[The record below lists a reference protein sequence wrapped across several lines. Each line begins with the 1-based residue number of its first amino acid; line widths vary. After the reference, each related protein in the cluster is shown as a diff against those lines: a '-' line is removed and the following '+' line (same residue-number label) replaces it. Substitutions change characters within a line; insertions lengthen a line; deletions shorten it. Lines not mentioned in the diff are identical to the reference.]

1 VEVEVSS
8 ATEVLDLMKKAEEQ
22 RKVGETKMN
31 KHSSRSHCIFSILV
45 KAKSSLADGTGMM
58 EFSGKLHMVDLAG
71 SECAKTANLDKASG
85 SEAARER
92 ERMNINRSL
101 LTLGRV
107 ISMLKEQSESKKSR
121 QSIRIPYRD
130 SKLTRILQEALGGR
144 CKTVIIATLSPSVT
158 AIEESIS
165 TLNYAQSANGIVN
178 KPIATSHLRLTPAKA
193 MSNISSATESTGDDD
208 HNIEHWYEMECR
220 LQYMQAQVEEAQA
233 ALARKHVIQQEAT
246 DRAERLEEEKTD
258 LEEKYANA
266 LEEIKNLED
275 KLTSEV
281 AKKEEEIKIKEETM
295 ATLEQ
300 TENTLRNTED
310 TLAAEIQKKEETMAK
325 LAETEAT
332 LKATEDTLAEE
343 IRIKEET
350 MAKLAETEAVL
361 KKTQETLADEIRIK
375 EETMAKLA
383 ETETVLKKTQET
395 LAEEIRIKEETM
407 AKLAETEAVLKKTQE
422 TLEEEIKKKEDAISK
437 LKKTEVM
444 VKKTA
449 VILDETQQTET
460 SLTDEASKLLA
471 TLKESIVDGD
481 SLHSLVVL
489 QRQLHVELK
498 SATRNFHAASLN
510 VLKETSATLDN
521 LASMNNNY
529 RSLVESS
536 ANDVHGQ
543 ERKFI
548 DEMST
553 LMKEIGR
560 DVKNLT
566 DTMKAQVVDDG
577 GIVPTLDETSSCA
590 KQGLDDIFAFVSR
603 GDDELLSSC
612 KAARQQL
619 KESSD
624 KLKDLSVTHTSKS
637 AESLSTLESG
647 INSSKEKIAAMV
659 TSVTEALKAA
669 RDARFQARAAHNE
682 LLQRWKVSSLAAS
695 KCIENTSKDQSNIVD
710 STIAFFGTEMQN
722 HDKMESALQ
731 DQTSYILKNGD
742 AHIEHVSEQASMLLE
757 QKESLAAAHERNQK
771 MRENFMQTVMAGV
784 QELMKKQMDLLRTE
798 ENEQFGVLQSST
810 DNLTNANGSIRQSAK
825 DIFTEVEN
833 TNSMLSEHVQI
844 VRKNDI
850 HVTGI
855 MEKTKETLDEIAS
868 SSVDHQESTSTFAN
882 DAADGISSMD
892 NIDSEKTNVIIK
904 HVESDGAQCSD
915 HLKDI
920 VLKQTRDNIENLTEA
935 GDQIYSYGAHGI
947 IPKSMSDIDTIENPR
962 KEVMNG
968 LDKRVKEV
976 TAGISTGQDKI
987 KVIAGKQC
995 ATADELYADAQAK
1008 EKVFEDDT
1016 STRRKSQVDQ
1026 NKEHIL
1032 NGTADHANK
1041 TKSILSDGTTQTND
1055 LKNKIV
1061 NFAMNDIKAEEEIVP
1076 APVRL
1081 SLSYSEDFT
1090 STPIDDAILRGH
1102 DFESNDEMIL
1112 SNGHSKGSIFT
1123 DIKSLLLFNASQV
1136 L

>member
-1 VEVEVSS
+1 
-8 ATEVLDLMKKAEEQ
+8 
-22 RKVGETKMN
+22 
-31 KHSSRSHCIFSILV
+31 
-45 KAKSSLADGTGMM
+45 
-58 EFSGKLHMVDLAG
+58 
-71 SECAKTANLDKASG
+71 
-85 SEAARER
+85 
-92 ERMNINRSL
+92 
-101 LTLGRV
+101 
-107 ISMLKEQSESKKSR
+107 
-121 QSIRIPYRD
+121 
-130 SKLTRILQEALGGR
+130 
-144 CKTVIIATLSPSVT
+144 
-158 AIEESIS
+158 
-165 TLNYAQSANGIVN
+165 
-178 KPIATSHLRLTPAKA
+178 
-193 MSNISSATESTGDDD
+193 
-208 HNIEHWYEMECR
+208 
-220 LQYMQAQVEEAQA
+220 
-233 ALARKHVIQQEAT
+233 
-246 DRAERLEEEKTD
+246 
-258 LEEKYANA
+258 
-266 LEEIKNLED
+266 
-275 KLTSEV
+275 
-281 AKKEEEIKIKEETM
+281 M

-395 LAEEIRIKEETM
+395 LAEEIRIKEVTM
-407 AKLAETEAVLKKTQE
+407 AKLADTEAVLKKTQDTLAEEIRIKEVTMAKLADTEAVLKKTQE
-422 TLEEEIKKKEDAISK
+422 TLEEEIKKKEDVISK

-536 ANDVHGQ
+536 ANDVHYQ
-543 ERKFI
+543 EQRFI
-548 DEMST
+548 NEMSD
-553 LMKEIGR
+553 LMTEIRR
-560 DVKNLT
+560 DVKTLT

-577 GIVPTLDETSSCA
+577 GIVPTLDETSSRA
-590 KQGLDDIFAFVSR
+590 KQGLDNTFAFVSK
-603 GDDELLSSC
+603 GDDELLRSC

-742 AHIEHVSEQASMLLE
+742 AHIDHVSEQASMLSK

-784 QELMKKQMDLLRTE
+784 QELMTKQMDLLGIE
-798 ENEQFGVLQSST
+798 QNEQFGVLQSST
-810 DNLTNANGSIRQSAK
+810 ENLTNANGSIRQSAK
-825 DIFTEVEN
+825 DIFADVES
-833 TNSMLSEHVQI
+833 TNSMLTEHVQI

-868 SSVDHQESTSTFAN
+868 SSIDHQESTSTFAN
-882 DAADGISSMD
+882 NAADGISSMD

-935 GDQIYSYGAHGI
+935 GDRIYLYGAQGI
-947 IPKSMSDIDTIENPR
+947 IPNSMSDIDTIENPR

-976 TAGISTGQDKI
+976 SAGISTGQEKI
-987 KVIAGKQC
+987 KVIAGEQC
-995 ATADELYADAQAK
+995 ATADELYADAQTK
-1008 EKVFEDDT
+1008 EMVFEEDI
-1016 STRRKSQVDQ
+1016 SSRRKSQVDQ

-1032 NGTADHANK
+1032 NGTADYANT
-1041 TKSILSDGTTQTND
+1041 TKYILSEGTAQTND
-1055 LKNKIV
+1055 LKNKIGDFV
-1061 NFAMNDIKAEEEIVP
+1061 MNDIKAEEEIAP
-1076 APVRL
+1076 DPVRL

-1090 STPIDDAILRGH
+1090 STPTDDAILRGR
-1102 DFESNDEMIL
+1102 DFVSNDEMIL